1 MQENNE
7 NEMNISLPDS
17 NTDEPITE
25 PDNVV
30 GDHQPTNGPAD
41 QEQHDE
47 ETNDLFVS
55 NELLS
60 RVRWALIPFVNGN
73 TYRGVSGEMRV
84 HANAEEKKW
93 GQQVIG
99 RDSKNWTTQLGENLV
114 RDILALKGENPRR
127 PRRLKGYA
135 PDWETDNAIW
145 EVKTRSWTTS
155 GTAGE
160 KVYGTMY
167 KYADISEIYGK
178 PLKIVCVA
186 YQEWE
191 LVNGTTKIFGT
202 ESVRQQ
208 KFLDLARICDINYIK
223 FRDILPE
230 SIISRI

>member
-1 MQENNE
+1 MQENND
-7 NEMNISLPDS
+7 NEMNIYLPVS
-17 NTDEPITE
+17 NTDEPSIE
-25 PDNVV
+25 SDDAV
-30 GDHQPTNGPAD
+30 GHHQPTNGPAD
-41 QEQHDE
+41 QQQNDE
-47 ETNDLFVS
+47 ETNDLFIS

-60 RVRWALIPFVNGN
+60 RVRWALIPFVNGC
-73 TYRGVSGEMRV
+73 TYRGISKEMREQ
-84 HANAEEKKW
+84 ANDEEKRW

-99 RDSKNWTTQLGENLV
+99 RDSKNWTTILGESLV
-114 RDILALKGENPRR
+114 RDMLILKGENPRR

-167 KYADISEIYGK
+167 KYADIPVIYGK
-178 PLKIVCVA
+178 PLKIICVA

-230 SIISRI
+230 SIIRRI